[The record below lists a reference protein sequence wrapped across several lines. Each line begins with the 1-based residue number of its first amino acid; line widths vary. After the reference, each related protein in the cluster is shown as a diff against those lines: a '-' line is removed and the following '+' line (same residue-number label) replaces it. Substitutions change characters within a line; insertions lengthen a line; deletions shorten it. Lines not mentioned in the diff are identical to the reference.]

1 MKKSFKYRL
10 FPNKKQQRLL
20 QKQLDTCRWLY
31 NHFLKER
38 KNFWENDK
46 ISIKRSQQYKS
57 LLNILSL
64 GLQTLGFS
72 APRSLRIYSGE

>member
-46 ISIKRSQQYKS
+46 ISIKRFQQYKS
-57 LLNILSL
+57 LVILKKE
-64 GLQTLGFS
+64 TLFF
-72 APRSLRIYSGE
+72 ADIYSTHTKSCK